1 MPTDHSGCKYLI
13 YQCWETSTK
22 NGIIAG
28 SLLFD
33 FCPQTEL
40 EAQTIVADLVL
51 KDQKSKSFYD
61 VFVGTMKTRYTYIKN
76 EATWWPESKVTLS

>member
-1 MPTDHSGCKYLI
+1 MSVDQSGCKYLV
-13 YQCWETSTK
+13 YKCWETSTK
-22 NGIIAG
+22 GSIIAG

-40 EAQTIVADLVL
+40 EAQTIVADLTL

-61 VFVGTMKTRYTYIKN
+61 VFVGNTKTRYTYIKN
-76 EATWWPESKVTLS
+76 EGAWWSGKDLK